1 MATYRILLFL
11 LSFIGGQ
18 FHDASSH
25 VLLQLSVPPRLLSSE
40 ADLLWKGMHT
50 KQAVISVWARGF

>member
-1 MATYRILLFL
+1 MLFL

-25 VLLQLSVPPRLLSSE
+25 VLLQLSVPPRLFISE